1 MSKRV
6 VFFVLVNSAR
16 EEILTFLPVEVMD
29 FHREIILCSAMR
41 IRLQIA
47 LSATH
52 KAFEVGQ
59 VIESLKLVASLC
71 KMRLHYMA
79 FVSLHTLTLLVELY
93 YCNGIVY
100 TFICV
105 CVYTDRLYWWLRP

>member
-59 VIESLKLVASLC
+59 VIESL
-71 KMRLHYMA
+71 
-79 FVSLHTLTLLVELY
+79 
-93 YCNGIVY
+93 
-100 TFICV
+100 
-105 CVYTDRLYWWLRP
+105 